1 MTLPGPAWRR
11 PTGRGAAALSV
22 LLGAAGMAAW
32 LPQQRQ
38 VPVQVISGGATCE
51 CRLGRY
57 VVATITDS
65 LYEGGTSLNPLSL
78 VSSTLS
84 GGFFIAGSA
93 HLWFADRTGHIV
105 REVGR
110 VGRGPG
116 EYRSAQFVLEQRAGH
131 RVYDQ
136 RLRRT
141 TLLTRGS
148 LAVAGTAPLP
158 FFSFDAVL
166 FSDGRSVQ
174 SGRHRAPGANGHPL
188 HLIDAAGSV
197 VRSFGG
203 EERWLK
209 AGRENPDSVIGE
221 HHFQRALAPSGDSA
235 IWVAHTNRYRIEKW
249 DTAGRLIAIYE
260 RRSRN
265 FPPIDRTVWEAG
277 EHGGIIGV
285 PKIRR
290 LWEDP
295 QGLLW
300 VMTDVKR
307 RERTKPMGQSEPEI
321 YDTIIEVL
329 DTGQR
334 KVVAAGVIN
343 GLVFKMRGPLFY
355 HSTYRES
362 LKLEPLIDIW
372 AFRPVPRG
380 R

>member
-1 MTLPGPAWRR
+1 MTLPEPAWRR
-11 PTGRGAAALSV
+11 PTGRSAAAVCV

-57 VVATITDS
+57 VIATITDS
-65 LYEGGTSLNPLSL
+65 LYEGGTTLNPLSL
-78 VSSTLS
+78 VSSTS
-84 GGFFIAGSA
+84 TGGFFIAGSA

-110 VGRGPG
+110 SGRGPG
-116 EYRSAQFVLEQRAGH
+116 EYLRAQYVLEQRAGH

-136 RLRRT
+136 ELRRT

-158 FFSFDAVL
+158 FFSFDAAL

-174 SGRHRAPGANGHPL
+174 SGRHRAPGADGHPL

-209 AGRENPDSVIGE
+209 AVRENPGLLRVE
-221 HHFQRALAPSGDSA
+221 HQFQRALAPSGDSA
-235 IWVAHTNRYRIEKW
+235 IWAAHKNRYRIEKW

-265 FPPIDRTVWEAG
+265 FPPIDSAVWEAG
-277 EHGGIIGV
+277 EHGAIIGV
-285 PKIRR
+285 PGIQRI
-290 LWEDP
+290 WEDP

-300 VMTDVKR
+300 LAFTVKR

-321 YDTIIEVL
+321 YDMIIEVL

-343 GLVFKMRGPLFY
+343 RLVFSLRGPHFY
-355 HSTYRES
+355 HSTDRES
-362 LKLEPLIDIW
+362 PKLEPLVDIW